1 MKKKIS
7 FFHSL
12 SFQLALATIGML
24 LVLWLTVGSVL
35 VLSTAREIL
44 DNGQQLADSRLNLYR
59 SDSYLQS
66 FDPQTLDDT
75 WVLDLQK
82 QSSGSSLFL
91 FYDMYDAPRYLQYAF
106 TWTKDASGEPELLP
120 VRMLS
125 AVLYVTPNEEDPDGL
140 FLDLQGLS
148 ASQLSQLSRIFTG
161 GPDSPAFSA
170 VGTRSELFFYVDT
183 LTVDGQTYSTGRTG
197 GTDTLA
203 LNRIQGQEL
212 PVPCRMLPS
221 GVRSEQEWELILGA
235 ADWVLDGA
243 PQSSSLWQNYRS
255 CYFMAQI
262 PIQDHSEEGSGVWL
276 SVALASTPLKTAL
289 QEQAPV
295 LIRLLALIP
304 ILGIVF
310 FGIIRRMVVLP
321 LRDTQNAFQTVAA
334 LDFSEVQ
341 GDVKRRD
348 EIGQLDRSLQA
359 MAGELRQRWDDE
371 RALERRRQEFVAAA
385 SHELKTPL
393 ALMRGYTEGLE
404 QNIGD
409 REQYLAGME
418 REIDRMNTLVVEL
431 LEETRLERMDQL
443 QQRDPVN
450 LSDLVKGLL
459 EEMAP
464 LFQGLNL
471 SVQLEPGVTCPGDR
485 SLLERGVGNL
495 LSNAARYCS
504 PGGQVR
510 VTLTSGP
517 VLTVENDA
525 DPIPEEELPRLFE
538 LFYRGDK
545 ARDRSGSG
553 LGLAIAQRIF
563 SLHHLSCTAENIP
576 GGVRFQLRREE
587 TPGPQSLSAL

>member
-1 MKKKIS
+1 MNKKVS
-7 FFHSL
+7 FWHSL
-12 SFQLALATIGML
+12 SFHLALTTVGMML
-24 LVLWLTVGSVL
+24 SIWLTISIVL
-35 VLSTAREIL
+35 VISTARDIMDGARKQAETVCSEYRYEEHLLSYPAGLTDDDGSEWMKEGCISAYDFLFPTVNQSSDGRYTQYNFSYLYGYAPDPETAPKTLIGIRL
-44 DNGQQLADSRLNLYR
+44 DPTDNTPLDLRFLFLNLDRFTAEDLYDISQR
-59 SDSYLQS
+59 IASN
-66 FDPQTLDDT
+66 QTAPLP
-75 WVLDLQK
+75 L
-82 QSSGSSLFL
+82 SSTGT
-91 FYDMYDAPRYLQYAF
+91 R
-106 TWTKDASGEPELLP
+106 E
-120 VRMLS
+120 
-125 AVLYVTPNEEDPDGL
+125 DGL
-140 FLDLQGLS
+140 FQVDSLTLGNETYS
-148 ASQLSQLSRIFTG
+148 A
-161 GPDSPAFSA
+161 GPA
-170 VGTRSELFFYVDT
+170 VGTETISLSGIGNHYSFFPGRLDELSDWEWFLD
-183 LTVDGQTYSTGRTG
+183 
-197 GTDTLA
+197 
-203 LNRIQGQEL
+203 
-212 PVPCRMLPS
+212 
-221 GVRSEQEWELILGA
+221 VRDRVSA
-235 ADWVLDGA
+235 
-243 PQSSSLWQNYRS
+243 SSKACPQNYIRYYDFYS
-255 CYFMAQI
+255 SAVKQVRFGTYFNITVVMI
-262 PIQDHSEEGSGVWL
+262 T
-276 SVALASTPLKTAL
+276 TPLKTAL

-310 FGIIRRMVVLP
+310 FVIIRRMVVLP
-321 LRDTQNAFQTVAA
+321 LRDTQNAFQTVSA
-334 LDFSEVQ
+334 LDFSDVQ
-341 GDVKRRD
+341 GKSVKRRD
-348 EIGQLDRSLQA
+348 EIGQLNRSLQA
-359 MAGELRQRWDDE
+359 MAGELRRRWDDE

-409 REQYLAGME
+409 WKQYLAGME

-471 SVQLEPGVTCPGDR
+471 SAQLEPGVTCPGDR

-576 GGVRFQLRREE
+576 GGVRFQLRKEE
-587 TPGPQSLSAL
+587 TSGPHSLSAL

>member
-1 MKKKIS
+1 
-7 FFHSL
+7 
-12 SFQLALATIGML
+12 
-24 LVLWLTVGSVL
+24 
-35 VLSTAREIL
+35 
-44 DNGQQLADSRLNLYR
+44 
-59 SDSYLQS
+59 
-66 FDPQTLDDT
+66 
-75 WVLDLQK
+75 
-82 QSSGSSLFL
+82 
-91 FYDMYDAPRYLQYAF
+91 
-106 TWTKDASGEPELLP
+106 
-120 VRMLS
+120 MLS
-125 AVLYVTPNEEDPDGL
+125 AVLYVNPNEEDPDGL

-148 ASQLSQLSRIFTG
+148 AAELSQLSEIFTG

-183 LTVDGQTYSTGRTG
+183 LTVDGKTYSTGRTG
-197 GTDTLA
+197 GTDTLS
-203 LNRIQGQEL
+203 LNRVQGQEF

-235 ADWVLDGA
+235 SDWVLEGA
-243 PQSSSLWQNYRS
+243 PQFSSLWQNYRS
-255 CYFMAQI
+255 CYFLAQI
-262 PIQDHSEEGSGVWL
+262 PIQDHSEEGPGVWL
-276 SVALASTPLKTAL
+276 SVVLASTPLKTAL

-321 LRDTQNAFQTVAA
+321 LRDTQNVFQTVAA
-334 LDFSEVQ
+334 LDFSDVQ
-341 GDVKRRD
+341 GNVKRRD
-348 EIGQLDRSLQA
+348 EIGQLNRSLQV
-359 MAGELRQRWDDE
+359 MAGELRRRWDDE

-404 QNIGD
+404 QDIGD

-418 REIDRMNTLVVEL
+418 REIDRMNTLVLEL
-431 LEETRLERMDQL
+431 LEETRLERMEQL
-443 QQRDPVN
+443 QKLDPVN

-464 LFQGLNL
+464 LFQGLKL
-471 SVQLEPGVTCPGDR
+471 SVQLDEAVTCPGDR

-576 GGVRFQLRREE
+576 DGVRFQLRREE

>member
-1 MKKKIS
+1 MNKKGP

-12 SFQLALATIGML
+12 SFQLALTTVGMML
-24 LVLWLTVGSVL
+24 SIWLTISIVL
-35 VLSTAREIL
+35 VISTARDIMDGARKQAETVCSEYRYEEHLLSYPAGSTEDDGSEWMKEGCISAYDFLFPAVNQSSDGRYTQYNFSYLYGYAPDSETDPKTLIGIRL
-44 DNGQQLADSRLNLYR
+44 DPTDNTPLDLRFLFLNLDR
-59 SDSYLQS
+59 FTAEDL
-66 FDPQTLDDT
+66 FDISTRIALNQ
-75 WVLDLQK
+75 
-82 QSSGSSLFL
+82 
-91 FYDMYDAPRYLQYAF
+91 A
-106 TWTKDASGEPELLP
+106 EPLP
-120 VRMLS
+120 LS
-125 AVLYVTPNEEDPDGL
+125 ATGSREGGL
-140 FLDLQGLS
+140 FQVDSLTLGTETYSAGPAAGTETISLSGMGNHYSFFPGRLDELSDWEWFLEVRDRVS
-148 ASQLSQLSRIFTG
+148 ASSKACPQNYIRYYDFYS
-161 GPDSPAFSA
+161 SA
-170 VGTRSELFFYVDT
+170 VKQVRFGTYFNI
-183 LTVDGQTYSTGRTG
+183 TVVMI
-197 GTDTLA
+197 A
-203 LNRIQGQEL
+203 
-212 PVPCRMLPS
+212 
-221 GVRSEQEWELILGA
+221 
-235 ADWVLDGA
+235 
-243 PQSSSLWQNYRS
+243 
-255 CYFMAQI
+255 
-262 PIQDHSEEGSGVWL
+262 
-276 SVALASTPLKTAL
+276 TPLKTAL

-304 ILGIVF
+304 ILGILF
-310 FGIIRRMVVLP
+310 FVIIRRMVVLP

-334 LDFSEVQ
+334 LDFSDVQ

-348 EIGQLDRSLQA
+348 EIGRLNHSLQA
-359 MAGELRQRWDDE
+359 MAGELRRRWDDE

-393 ALMRGYTEGLE
+393 SLMRGYTEGLE
-404 QNIGD
+404 QDIGD

-418 REIDRMNTLVVEL
+418 REIDRMNTLVLEL
-431 LEETRLERMDQL
+431 LEETRLERIEQL
-443 QQRDPVN
+443 QQLDPVN

-464 LFQGLNL
+464 LFQGLIL
-471 SVQLEPGVTCPGDR
+471 SVQLEGNVTLSGDR

-525 DPIPEEELPRLFE
+525 DLIPEEELPRLFE

-576 GGVRFQLRREE
+576 GGVRFHLRREE